1 MSPRAARLEAHAKLN
16 LRLKVLGREANGFHF
31 LETVFV
37 RVALADTVHV
47 RITARGQALRLGGE
61 ETLIAAVGPA
71 ESNLALRAAQMYAD
85 VTGWPSGFEIEIQK
99 RVPVGAGLGGG
110 SADAGAVLRAL
121 QALAPEPVAEDD
133 LLRIAASL
141 GSDVPFLATD
151 ATAALAW
158 SRGERMLQL
167 PPLPRR
173 EVVLLTPAF
182 SVRTSEAYGWLDATG
197 ASEPPAPAAIPLATL
212 TDWRQLQ
219 PWTENDFEVAV
230 TSRHPEIAQ
239 MRASLAREGAV
250 IARMSGSGS
259 TVFGIFDEAPPAA
272 PSLEQA
278 WQRRITS
285 TLSQVHPPALSE

>member
-1 MSPRAARLEAHAKLN
+1 MSPRSARVEAHAKLN
-16 LRLKVLGREANGFHF
+16 LRLKVLAREANGFHF
-31 LETVFV
+31 LETVLV

-47 RITARGQALRLGGE
+47 RITSRGHALRLGGD
-61 ETLIAAVGPA
+61 ETLTAAVGPA
-71 ESNLALRAAQMYAD
+71 ESNLALRAAQMYAE
-85 VTGWPSGFEIEIQK
+85 VTGWPAGFEIEIEK
-99 RVPVGAGLGGG
+99 RIPVGAGLGGG

-121 QALAPEPVAEDD
+121 QALAPEPIAGDD

-141 GSDVPFLATD
+141 GSDVPFLATE
-151 ATAALAW
+151 APAALAW

-167 PPLPRR
+167 PPLPRK

-197 ASEPPAPAAIPLATL
+197 AGDTATPAVIPFAAL

-230 TSRHPEIAQ
+230 TSHHPEIAQ
-239 MRASLAREGAV
+239 MRASLARAGAS

-259 TVFGIFDEAPPAA
+259 TVFGVFDQVSATD
-272 PSLEQA
+272 PSQAQA

-285 TLSQVHPPALSE
+285 TLTQVLAPALTD